1 MTSYVNV
8 LRQMATTACDKAE
21 DAVDFLDKNALVLAT
36 IGADNTIRQ
45 WPPLIVVR
53 PQLIQ
58 GNVAQI
64 KFVLPLLRRVIE
76 LDRTAV
82 KYMGD
87 PDELRRVARALS
99 GADED
104 SAGARI
110 KDLRDTI
117 NPNYLPTRLSWEG
130 RTADAYRLYV
140 GDQPGAVEAVL
151 EPINTMAEV
160 LHSVAQGIEDFY
172 VALAGAAISL
182 SKVVIDLV
190 VAILG
195 AVAAGTGIGIAV
207 AALGIVSAILD
218 IAAALLALATT
229 FLNTQHE
236 NEDQLIKLGPS
247 LPGKWLKP
255 LVGDGPPG
263 G

>member
-8 LRQMATTACDKAE
+8 LRQMATAACDRAE
-21 DAVDFLDKNALVLAT
+21 DAVDFLDKNAVALAT
-36 IGADNTIRQ
+36 LGADNTIHQ

-64 KFVLPLLRRVIE
+64 RFVLPLLRRIIE

-87 PDELRRVARALS
+87 PDELRRIATALS
-99 GADED
+99 GADQN
-104 SAGARI
+104 SARGRMTA
-110 KDLRDTI
+110 LRDSL
-117 NPNYLPTRLSWEG
+117 NPNYMPTRLSWEG
-130 RTADAYRLYV
+130 RAADSYRLYV

-151 EPINTMAEV
+151 APINTMSDV

-207 AALGIVSAILD
+207 AALGIVAAILD
-218 IAAALLALATT
+218 IAAALLAVGTT
-229 FLNTQHE
+229 FLNTQHD
-236 NEDQLIKLGPS
+236 NEDQLVKLGPS
-247 LPGKWLKP
+247 LPGTWLKP